1 MYMDYK
7 ERDSV
12 IRRKILNE
20 ISDIESFVTGMTPEQ
35 FSASKIAQKA
45 VVMSMINIGELS
57 KAFSDEYI
65 EATKEIPWKAIRGM
79 RNIAA
84 HHYESIRIA
93 NVWLTVCED
102 IHALKQ
108 TLLNNE

>member
-1 MYMDYK
+1 MDYK

-20 ISDIESFVTGMTPEQ
+20 IADIESFITGMTQVE
-35 FSASKIAQKA
+35 FSESKIAQKA
-45 VVMSMINIGELS
+45 VVMSLINIGELS
-57 KAFSDEYI
+57 KAFPEEYI
-65 EATKEIPWKAIRGM
+65 ESTREIPWKAIRGM

-84 HHYESIRIA
+84 HHYESIRIP

-102 IHALKQ
+102 IPALKQ